1 MTSNLNTVLV
11 MHKSYNRK
19 LTLPEDIKLE
29 GLMEEFMRAFNYKD
43 VISTSNAPSQFL
55 FQKFDPHY
63 QEWVDMTED
72 EAIRDGEKIRVLDE
86 TYAPVSQP

>member
-1 MTSNLNTVLV
+1 MTSNLITVLV

-29 GLMEEFMRAFNYKD
+29 GLMEEFMRAFQD
-43 VISTSNAPSQFL
+43 VFPPNVAPSQFL

-63 QEWVDMTED
+63 QEWVDITED

-86 TYAPVSQP
+86 TNTPVSQP